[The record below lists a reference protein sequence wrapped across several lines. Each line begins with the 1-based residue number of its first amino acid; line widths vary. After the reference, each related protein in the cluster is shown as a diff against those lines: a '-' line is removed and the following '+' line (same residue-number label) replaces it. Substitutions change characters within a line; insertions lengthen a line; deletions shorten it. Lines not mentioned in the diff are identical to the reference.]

1 MNRSILSISNIM
13 MLVVLISSIV
23 VLPDLADNHFANAV
37 SNNINFVSDVSNAK
51 ALGENAQ
58 STMTPHVSDKSDR
71 NNNNSNSN
79 TATIPPT
86 KRLATSEYDQ
96 VKNCTTDL
104 DKHPTSIEYLT
115 YFNCGRIIT
124 EQGTNGSQTIRR
136 FTLIV
141 EENKT
146 VSISNQGHTLDG
158 WTFNG
163 TVPGPTMRMTEGDL
177 VRIKVINSENNA
189 KAHSLH
195 MHSIHSSDMDGVEGS
210 GGAIAPGGSFTY
222 EFVAQP
228 YGVYPYHCHVNPIA
242 DHINRG
248 LYGMMIIDPKQPR
261 EKMTE
266 MVMTMNG
273 YDMDYDL
280 EGTVAPPSMAEIRG
294 EEEREEEEERD
305 NEIYTVNGKAFDYM
319 DNPIPLNAGEKYR
332 IYLLNMVEFDLINSF
347 HLHGDMISYI
357 PGGTQY
363 ESAQVNDVIELGQ
376 ANRGIIEFDY
386 NNPGQYMFHAHVQ
399 EFTDLGWMGLF
410 DVRNNDETSVNTK
423 PGNL

>member
-1 MNRSILSISNIM
+1 VRPKLIVLCGVIFAAAISLFSVGQLYQPALTLSPSKDAF
-13 MLVVLISSIV
+13 LSV
-23 VLPDLADNHFANAV
+23 ADY
-37 SNNINFVSDVSNAK
+37 
-51 ALGENAQ
+51 
-58 STMTPHVSDKSDR
+58 DK
-71 NNNNSNSN
+71 
-79 TATIPPT
+79 
-86 KRLATSEYDQ
+86 Q
-96 VKNCTTDL
+96 KNCTTDL
-104 DKHPTSIEYLT
+104 TKRPTPIEYLT
-115 YFNCGRIIT
+115 HFNCGRVSQD
-124 EQGTNGSQTIRR
+124 ENGQTIRE

-141 EENKT
+141 EEDQNVT
-146 VSISNQGHTLDG
+146 ISNAGHYFDA

-163 TVPGPTMRMTEGDL
+163 TVPGPTMRMTEGDR
-177 VRIKVINSENNA
+177 VKINVINSESS
-189 KAHSLH
+189 KQTHSLH
-195 MHSIHSSDMDGVEGS
+195 MHSIHAAEMDGVSVPLSSNSRGHLHDVADSNYTNNTVTSTDDVYES
-210 GGAIAPGGSFTY
+210 GMILPGKSFTY

-228 YGVYPYHCHVNPIA
+228 YGVYPYHCHVNPVA

-248 LYGMMIIDPKQPR
+248 LYGMMIIDPKEPR
-261 EKMTE
+261 EQMTE

-294 EEEREEEEERD
+294 EEERDEEEERD

-363 ESAQVNDVIELGQ
+363 ESSQVNDVIELGQ
-376 ANRGIIEFDY
+376 ANRGIMEFDY
-386 NNPGQYMFHAHVQ
+386 DNPGKYMFHAHVQ

-410 DVRNNDETSVNTK
+410 DVRNNNATSVNAK

>member
-1 MNRSILSISNIM
+1 VRIKPIPICFYCTIIIFAIS
-13 MLVVLISSIV
+13 LFSVGYTVQLA
-23 VLPDLADNHFANAV
+23 LAFPD
-37 SNNINFVSDVSNAK
+37 SNNAFISVED
-51 ALGENAQ
+51 
-58 STMTPHVSDKSDR
+58 
-71 NNNNSNSN
+71 
-79 TATIPPT
+79 
-86 KRLATSEYDQ
+86 YDMQ
-96 VKNCTTDL
+96 KNCTTDL
-104 DKHPTSIEYLT
+104 DKRPTSIEYLT
-115 YFNCGRIIT
+115 HFNCGRVS
-124 EQGTNGSQTIRR
+124 QGENGQTIRE
-136 FTLIV
+136 FTLII
-141 EENKT
+141 EENQNIT
-146 VSISNQGHTLDG
+146 ISNAGHYFDA

-177 VRIKVINSENNA
+177 VRINVINSKDNQHT
-189 KAHSLH
+189 HSLH
-195 MHSIHSSDMDGVEGS
+195 MHSIHAAEMDGVAIPVSSNSHGNNMISTDVFYES
-210 GGAIAPGGSFTY
+210 GMILPGKSFTY

-228 YGVYPYHCHVNPIA
+228 YGVYPYHCHVNPVA

-248 LYGMMIIDPKQPR
+248 LYGMMVIDSREPR
-261 EKMTE
+261 EQMVE
-266 MVMTMNG
+266 MVMTLNG

-363 ESAQVNDVIELGQ
+363 EATQVNDVIELGQ
-376 ANRGIIEFDY
+376 ANRGIMEFDY
-386 NNPGQYMFHAHVQ
+386 DNPGRYMFHAHVQ

-410 DVRNNDETSVNTK
+410 DVK
-423 PGNL
+423 

>member
-1 MNRSILSISNIM
+1 VRVRPILTRPYWAIVTFVISIFSVGHVVQPALAFSN
-13 MLVVLISSIV
+13 
-23 VLPDLADNHFANAV
+23 DNSAF
-37 SNNINFVSDVSNAK
+37 
-51 ALGENAQ
+51 
-58 STMTPHVSDKSDR
+58 
-71 NNNNSNSN
+71 
-79 TATIPPT
+79 
-86 KRLATSEYDQ
+86 TSVKDYDMQ
-96 VKNCTTDL
+96 KNCTTDL
-104 DKHPTSIEYLT
+104 DKRPTSIEYLT
-115 YFNCGRIIT
+115 HFNCGRVS
-124 EQGTNGSQTIRR
+124 QGENGQTIRE
-136 FTLIV
+136 FTLII
-141 EENKT
+141 EENQNIT
-146 VSISNQGHTLDG
+146 ISNAGHYFDA

-177 VRIKVINSENNA
+177 VRINVINSKDNQHT
-189 KAHSLH
+189 HSLH
-195 MHSIHSSDMDGVEGS
+195 MHSIHAAEMDGVATPVSSNSHGNNMISTDVFYES
-210 GGAIAPGGSFTY
+210 GMILPGKSFTY

-228 YGVYPYHCHVNPIA
+228 YGVYPYHCHVNPVA

-248 LYGMMIIDPKQPR
+248 LYGMMVIDSREPR
-261 EKMTE
+261 EQMVE
-266 MVMTMNG
+266 MVMTLNG

-363 ESAQVNDVIELGQ
+363 EATQVNDVIELGQ

-386 NNPGQYMFHAHVQ
+386 DNPGRYMFHAHVQ

-410 DVRNNDETSVNTK
+410 DVK
-423 PGNL
+423 

>member
-1 MNRSILSISNIM
+1 LLVRPIPVRSYAAIVAVAIALFSAGQILVQPALAFLN
-13 MLVVLISSIV
+13 SSY
-23 VLPDLADNHFANAV
+23 AAF
-37 SNNINFVSDVSNAK
+37 
-51 ALGENAQ
+51 
-58 STMTPHVSDKSDR
+58 
-71 NNNNSNSN
+71 
-79 TATIPPT
+79 
-86 KRLATSEYDQ
+86 TSVKDYDIQ
-96 VKNCTTDL
+96 KNCTADL
-104 DKHPTSIEYLT
+104 SKRPTSIEYLT
-115 YFNCGRIIT
+115 HFNCGRVLQD
-124 EQGTNGSQTIRR
+124 ENGQTIRE
-136 FTLIV
+136 FTLVI
-141 EENKT
+141 EENQNIT
-146 VSISNQGHTLDG
+146 ISNAGHYFDA

-177 VRIKVINSENNA
+177 VRVNVINSKES
-189 KAHSLH
+189 KHTHSMH
-195 MHSIHSSDMDGVEGS
+195 MHSIHTAEMDGVATPLSSNSQGHLHGVAQDNNMNTTSLGDVYES
-210 GGAIAPGGSFTY
+210 GMILPGKSFTY

-261 EKMTE
+261 EQMTE

-319 DNPIPLNAGEKYR
+319 DNPIPLNVGQKYR
-332 IYLLNMVEFDLINSF
+332 IHLLNMVEFDLINSF

-363 ESAQVNDVIELGQ
+363 EATQVNDVIELGQ
-376 ANRGIIEFDY
+376 ANRGIMEFDY
-386 NNPGQYMFHAHVQ
+386 ENPGRYMFHAHVQ

-410 DVRNNDETSVNTK
+410 DVK
-423 PGNL
+423 

>member
-1 MNRSILSISNIM
+1 VRVRPKLIILCGVIFAAAISIFSVGQLYQPALTLSPNKDAFLS
-13 MLVVLISSIV
+13 V
-23 VLPDLADNHFANAV
+23 ADY
-37 SNNINFVSDVSNAK
+37 
-51 ALGENAQ
+51 
-58 STMTPHVSDKSDR
+58 DK
-71 NNNNSNSN
+71 
-79 TATIPPT
+79 
-86 KRLATSEYDQ
+86 Q
-96 VKNCTTDL
+96 KNCTTDL
-104 DKHPTSIEYLT
+104 TKRPTSIDYLT
-115 YFNCGRIIT
+115 HFNCGRVSQD
-124 EQGTNGSQTIRR
+124 ENGQTIRE

-141 EENKT
+141 EEDQNVT
-146 VSISNQGHTLDG
+146 ISNAGHYFDA

-163 TVPGPTMRMTEGDL
+163 TVPGPTMRMTEGDR
-177 VRIKVINSENNA
+177 VKINVINNEDN
-189 KAHSLH
+189 KQTHSLH
-195 MHSIHSSDMDGVEGS
+195 MHSIHAAEMDGVSVPLSSNSLGHLHDVADSNYINNTVTSADDVYES
-210 GGAIAPGGSFTY
+210 GMILPGKSFTY

-261 EKMTE
+261 EQMTE

-363 ESAQVNDVIELGQ
+363 ESSQVNDVIELGQ
-376 ANRGIIEFDY
+376 ANRGIMEFEYD
-386 NNPGQYMFHAHVQ
+386 NPGKYMFHAHVQ

-410 DVRNNDETSVNTK
+410 DVRNNNATSVNAK

>member
-1 MNRSILSISNIM
+1 MRVRPIPFCFYCAIATFAIS
-13 MLVVLISSIV
+13 LFSVGYTVQLA
-23 VLPDLADNHFANAV
+23 LAFPD
-37 SNNINFVSDVSNAK
+37 SNNAF
-51 ALGENAQ
+51 
-58 STMTPHVSDKSDR
+58 
-71 NNNNSNSN
+71 
-79 TATIPPT
+79 
-86 KRLATSEYDQ
+86 TSVEDYDMQ
-96 VKNCTTDL
+96 KNCTTDL
-104 DKHPTSIEYLT
+104 DKRPTSIEYLT
-115 YFNCGRIIT
+115 HFNCGRVL
-124 EQGTNGSQTIRR
+124 QGENGQTVRE
-136 FTLIV
+136 FTLII
-141 EENKT
+141 EENQNIT
-146 VSISNQGHTLDG
+146 ISNAGHYFDA

-177 VRIKVINSENNA
+177 VRINVINSKDNQHT
-189 KAHSLH
+189 HSLH
-195 MHSIHSSDMDGVEGS
+195 MHSIHAAEMDGVAIPVSSNSHGNNMISTDAFYES
-210 GGAIAPGGSFTY
+210 GMILPGKSFTY

-228 YGVYPYHCHVNPIA
+228 YGVYPYHCHVNPVA

-248 LYGMMIIDPKQPR
+248 LYGMMVIDSREPR
-261 EKMTE
+261 EQMVE
-266 MVMTMNG
+266 MVMTLNG

-363 ESAQVNDVIELGQ
+363 ESTQVNDVIELGQ
-376 ANRGIIEFDY
+376 ANRGIMEFDY
-386 NNPGQYMFHAHVQ
+386 DNPGRYMFHAHVQ

-410 DVRNNDETSVNTK
+410 DVK
-423 PGNL
+423 

>member
-1 MNRSILSISNIM
+1 VRVKLVPIRSNGA
-13 MLVVLISSIV
+13 IV
-23 VLPDLADNHFANAV
+23 TFVIALFSVGYIIQPALAFPDDNSAF
-37 SNNINFVSDVSNAK
+37 
-51 ALGENAQ
+51 
-58 STMTPHVSDKSDR
+58 
-71 NNNNSNSN
+71 
-79 TATIPPT
+79 
-86 KRLATSEYDQ
+86 TSVKDYDIQ
-96 VKNCTTDL
+96 KNCTADL
-104 DKHPTSIEYLT
+104 DKRPTSIEYLT
-115 YFNCGRIIT
+115 HFNCGRVS
-124 EQGTNGSQTIRR
+124 QGENGQTIRE
-136 FTLIV
+136 FTLII
-141 EENKT
+141 EENQNIT
-146 VSISNQGHTLDG
+146 ISNAGHYFDA

-177 VRIKVINSENNA
+177 VRINVINSRDNQHT
-189 KAHSLH
+189 HSLH
-195 MHSIHSSDMDGVEGS
+195 MHSIHTAEMDGVATPVSSNSHDNNMISIGDVFYES
-210 GGAIAPGGSFTY
+210 GMVLPGKSFKY

-228 YGVYPYHCHVNPIA
+228 YGVYPYHCHVNPVA

-248 LYGMMIIDPKQPR
+248 LYGMMIIDSKEPR
-261 EKMTE
+261 EQMVE
-266 MVMTMNG
+266 MVMTLNG

-363 ESAQVNDVIELGQ
+363 EATQVNDVIELGQ
-376 ANRGIIEFDY
+376 ANRGIMEFDY
-386 NNPGQYMFHAHVQ
+386 DNPGRYMFHAHVQ

-410 DVRNNDETSVNTK
+410 DVK
-423 PGNL
+423 

>member
-1 MNRSILSISNIM
+1 VLDILIEKFNIACLNQVRVRPRLIFLYVITFAVAISLFSVGQVFQPAM
-13 MLVVLISSIV
+13 T
-23 VLPDLADNHFANAV
+23 LPTSNDAFFSVADY
-37 SNNINFVSDVSNAK
+37 
-51 ALGENAQ
+51 
-58 STMTPHVSDKSDR
+58 DK
-71 NNNNSNSN
+71 
-79 TATIPPT
+79 
-86 KRLATSEYDQ
+86 Q
-96 VKNCTTDL
+96 KNCTTDL
-104 DKHPTSIEYLT
+104 DKRPTSIEYLT
-115 YFNCGRIIT
+115 HFNCGKVS
-124 EQGTNGSQTIRR
+124 QGENGQTIRE
-136 FTLIV
+136 FTLVI
-141 EENKT
+141 EENQNIT
-146 VSISNQGHTLDG
+146 ISNAGHYFDA

-177 VRIKVINSENNA
+177 VRINVINS
-189 KAHSLH
+189 KDSKHTHSMH
-195 MHSIHSSDMDGVEGS
+195 MHSIHTAEMDGVATPLSSNSQGQLHDAASQDNNRNTTSVDDVYES
-210 GGAIAPGGSFTY
+210 GMILPGKSYTY

-228 YGVYPYHCHVNPIA
+228 YGVYPYHCHVNPVA

-248 LYGMMIIDPKQPR
+248 LYGMMIIDPKEPR
-261 EKMTE
+261 EQMVE

-332 IYLLNMVEFDLINSF
+332 IYLLNMVEFDLVNSF

-363 ESAQVNDVIELGQ
+363 ESSQVNDVIELGQ
-376 ANRGIIEFDY
+376 ANRGIMEFDY
-386 NNPGQYMFHAHVQ
+386 SNPGRYMFHAHVQ

-410 DVRNNDETSVNTK
+410 DVKSENATSAGTAK
-423 PGNL
+423 NL

>member
-1 MNRSILSISNIM
+1 VRVRPKLIILCGVIFAAAISLFSVGQLYQPALTLSPNKDAF
-13 MLVVLISSIV
+13 LSV
-23 VLPDLADNHFANAV
+23 ADY
-37 SNNINFVSDVSNAK
+37 
-51 ALGENAQ
+51 
-58 STMTPHVSDKSDR
+58 DK
-71 NNNNSNSN
+71 
-79 TATIPPT
+79 
-86 KRLATSEYDQ
+86 Q
-96 VKNCTTDL
+96 KNCTTDL
-104 DKHPTSIEYLT
+104 TKRPTSIDYLT
-115 YFNCGRIIT
+115 HFNCGRVS
-124 EQGTNGSQTIRR
+124 QDDNGQTIRE

-141 EENKT
+141 EEDQNVT
-146 VSISNQGHTLDG
+146 ISNAGHYFDA

-163 TVPGPTMRMTEGDL
+163 TVPGPTMRMTEGDR
-177 VRIKVINSENNA
+177 VKINVINNEDN
-189 KAHSLH
+189 KQTHSLH
-195 MHSIHSSDMDGVEGS
+195 MHSIHAAEMDGVSVPLSSNSQGHLHDVADSNYINNTVTLADDVYES
-210 GGAIAPGGSFTY
+210 GMILPGKSFTY

-261 EKMTE
+261 EQMTE

-319 DNPIPLNAGEKYR
+319 DNPIPLNVGEKYR

-363 ESAQVNDVIELGQ
+363 DSSQVNDVIELGQ
-376 ANRGIIEFDY
+376 ANRGIMEFEYD
-386 NNPGQYMFHAHVQ
+386 NPGKYMFHAHVQ

-410 DVRNNDETSVNTK
+410 DVRNNNATSVNAK
-423 PGNL
+423 PGNI

>member
-1 MNRSILSISNIM
+1 MSVKGRVIFTLTMFTVVTSLIIVGQVSPAQTFPDSHNAFLS
-13 MLVVLISSIV
+13 VQ
-23 VLPDLADNHFANAV
+23 DY
-37 SNNINFVSDVSNAK
+37 
-51 ALGENAQ
+51 
-58 STMTPHVSDKSDR
+58 DK
-71 NNNNSNSN
+71 
-79 TATIPPT
+79 
-86 KRLATSEYDQ
+86 Q
-96 VKNCTTDL
+96 KNCTADL
-104 DKHPTSIEYLT
+104 DKRPTSIEYLT
-115 YFNCGRIIT
+115 HFNCGKIS
-124 EQGTNGSQTIRR
+124 QGVNGQTIRE
-136 FTLIV
+136 FTLVI
-141 EENKT
+141 EENQNIT
-146 VSISNQGHTLDG
+146 ISNADHYFDA

-177 VRIKVINSENNA
+177 VKINVINSKES
-189 KAHSLH
+189 KHTHSMH
-195 MHSIHSSDMDGVEGS
+195 MHSIHTAEMDGVAVPLSSNSQGQLHEVADGHNATSEDVYAS
-210 GGAIAPGGSFTY
+210 GLILPGKSFTY

-248 LYGMMIIDPKQPR
+248 LYGMMIIDPKEPR
-261 EKMTE
+261 EQMVE

-280 EGTVAPPSMAEIRG
+280 EGPVIPPSMAEIRG

-319 DNPIPLNAGEKYR
+319 DNPIPLNVGEKNR

-363 ESAQVNDVIELGQ
+363 ESTQVNDVIELGQ
-376 ANRGIIEFDY
+376 ANRGIVEFDY
-386 NNPGQYMFHAHVQ
+386 SNPGRYMFHAHVQ

-410 DVRNNDETSVNTK
+410 DVRKEDAKSGST
-423 PGNL
+423 

>member
-1 MNRSILSISNIM
+1 VRVRPKLIILCGIIFAAAISIFSVGQLYQPALTLSPNKDAFLS
-13 MLVVLISSIV
+13 V
-23 VLPDLADNHFANAV
+23 ADY
-37 SNNINFVSDVSNAK
+37 
-51 ALGENAQ
+51 
-58 STMTPHVSDKSDR
+58 DK
-71 NNNNSNSN
+71 
-79 TATIPPT
+79 
-86 KRLATSEYDQ
+86 Q
-96 VKNCTTDL
+96 KNCTTDL
-104 DKHPTSIEYLT
+104 TKRPTSIDYLT
-115 YFNCGRIIT
+115 HFNCGRVSQD
-124 EQGTNGSQTIRR
+124 ENGQTIRE

-141 EENKT
+141 EEDQNVT
-146 VSISNQGHTLDG
+146 ISNAGHYFDA

-163 TVPGPTMRMTEGDL
+163 TVPGPTMRMTEGDR
-177 VRIKVINSENNA
+177 VKINVINDEDS
-189 KAHSLH
+189 KQTHSLH
-195 MHSIHSSDMDGVEGS
+195 MHSIHAAEMDGVSVPLSSNSLGHLHDVADSNYINNTVTSADDVYES
-210 GGAIAPGGSFTY
+210 GMILPGKSFTY

-261 EKMTE
+261 ERMTE
-266 MVMTMNG
+266 MVMTLNG

-319 DNPIPLNAGEKYR
+319 DNPIPLNVGEKYR

-363 ESAQVNDVIELGQ
+363 DSSQVNDVIELGQ
-376 ANRGIIEFDY
+376 ANRGIMEFEYD
-386 NNPGQYMFHAHVQ
+386 NPGKYMFHAHVQ

-410 DVRNNDETSVNTK
+410 DVRNNNATSVNAK

>member
-1 MNRSILSISNIM
+1 MRIRIRPIPICFYCAIVTFAIS
-13 MLVVLISSIV
+13 LFSVGYIV
-23 VLPDLADNHFANAV
+23 QLALAFPD
-37 SNNINFVSDVSNAK
+37 SNNAF
-51 ALGENAQ
+51 
-58 STMTPHVSDKSDR
+58 
-71 NNNNSNSN
+71 
-79 TATIPPT
+79 
-86 KRLATSEYDQ
+86 TSVEDYDMQ
-96 VKNCTTDL
+96 KNCTTDL
-104 DKHPTSIEYLT
+104 DKRPTSIEYLT
-115 YFNCGRIIT
+115 HFNCGRVS
-124 EQGTNGSQTIRR
+124 QGENGQTIRE
-136 FTLIV
+136 FTLII
-141 EENKT
+141 EENQNIT
-146 VSISNQGHTLDG
+146 ISNAGHYFDA

-177 VRIKVINSENNA
+177 VRINVINSKDNQHT
-189 KAHSLH
+189 HSLH
-195 MHSIHSSDMDGVEGS
+195 MHSIHAAEMDGVAIPVSSNSHDNNMISTDVFYES
-210 GGAIAPGGSFTY
+210 GMILPGKSFTY

-228 YGVYPYHCHVNPIA
+228 YGVYPYHCHVNPVA

-248 LYGMMIIDPKQPR
+248 LYGMMVIDSREPR
-261 EKMTE
+261 EQMVE
-266 MVMTMNG
+266 MVMTLNG

-363 ESAQVNDVIELGQ
+363 EATQVNDVIELGQ
-376 ANRGIIEFDY
+376 ANRGIMEFDY
-386 NNPGQYMFHAHVQ
+386 DNPGRYMFHAHVQ

-410 DVRNNDETSVNTK
+410 DVK
-423 PGNL
+423 